1 MLTLH
6 KTVLLAV
13 AALAY
18 PACDPNTNDTDTDTA
33 GETDTED
40 EPEPLIPCDP
50 APGRICTLAGTGI
63 AGLGPEGLEPRRTDL
78 YLPQDVTIGLDKAPY
93 VLDWN
98 NHRIRRIDAD
108 AVHTVVG
115 TGELGDAPDGDADL
129 TSLNHPTH
137 MSVSPRGT
145 FIIAAW
151 HNSKLM
157 EFDPA
162 AATLKTICGNGMRA
176 FGGDGGPASMA
187 LLDLPTATAFDAAG
201 NMYITDQANQR
212 IRMVDTMDIIT
223 TVVGTGMPG
232 FSGDDGPG
240 VEAQIKLPGGQAAPP
255 AGRIAIDREGML
267 LISDSANN
275 RIRKLNPV
283 TGIITTIAGNGDPTY
298 GGDGGPALAAS
309 LSRPNDVETDAD
321 GNIYIADTD
330 NSCIRKIDGAG
341 VISTFAGRC
350 GQPGYDGDGDAAPT
364 ALLDRPYGLTLD
376 TAGNLY
382 VADTHNHRVRI
393 IYK

>member
-1 MLTLH
+1 MHTIHRL
-6 KTVLLAV
+6 VLITA
-13 AALAY
+13 AALVF
-18 PACDPNTNDTDTDTA
+18 PACDGNNEDDTG
-33 GETDTED
+33 GESETGAETGE
-40 EPEPLIPCDP
+40 EPLLPCDP
-50 APGRICTLAGTGI
+50 APGRICTLVGTGI

-78 YLPQDVTIGLDKAPY
+78 YLPQDVTIGPDKLPY

-98 NHRIRRIDAD
+98 NHRVRRVDAD
-108 AVHTVVG
+108 SVHTVVG

-129 TSLNHPTH
+129 TNLNHPTH

-145 FIIAAW
+145 FIISAW

-162 AATLKTICGNGMRA
+162 ATTLKTICGNGMRS

-212 IRMVDTMDIIT
+212 IRMVDTMDIIN
-223 TVVGTGMPG
+223 TVVGTGIPG

-240 VEAQIKLPGGQAAPP
+240 VAAQINLPGGQAAPP
-255 AGRIAIDREGML
+255 AGRIAMDNDGNL
-267 LISDSANN
+267 LISDTANN
-275 RIRKLNPV
+275 RIRRFDPV
-283 TGIITTIAGNGDPTY
+283 TGIITTIAGNGDPTF

-309 LSRPNDVETDAD
+309 LSRPNDVEVDKQ

-330 NSCIRKIDGAG
+330 NSCVRKIDGAG
-341 VISTFAGRC
+341 MISTFAGKC
-350 GQPGYDGDGDAAPT
+350 GQGGYDGDAGDAT
-364 ALLDRPYGLTLD
+364 SALLDRPYGLTLD
-376 TAGNLY
+376 ADGNLY